1 MPAEAQV
8 RRRAKRSDDTRELI
22 LRSAAELLATYGYTA
37 TSLDQVAAH
46 AGLTKGTIY
55 YHFDSKE
62 ALYWAVVEPRADR
75 APEVIRTLLEQEL
88 APLRALKRFVRA
100 ALRAAQNPRSR
111 YMHYKELLPLDE
123 EMLAKARERERDY
136 EHLVAQLI
144 QRAQESGDVIPG
156 NPKIMALILTSAIS
170 RTARWY
176 NPEGEVTLEE
186 FVDTFYRM
194 VLQGMIVRPAERP
207 APPLD

>member
-1 MPAEAQV
+1 MPAELQV
-8 RRRAKRSDDTRELI
+8 RRRAKRSDDTREQI

-62 ALYWAVVEPRADR
+62 ALYWAVVEPKADR
-75 APEVIRTLLEQEL
+75 APERVRTLLEEDI
-88 APLRALKRFVRA
+88 APLRALRRHVRA
-100 ALRAAQNPRSR
+100 ALRAAQNPRAR
-111 YMHYKELLPLDE
+111 YMYYKELLPLDE
-123 EMLAKARERERDY
+123 EMLAKARERDREY
-136 EHLVAQLI
+136 EQLVAQLI
-144 QRAQESGDVIPG
+144 ERAQKSGDVIAG
-156 NPKIMALILTSAIS
+156 NPRIMALILVSAIS

-176 NPEGEVTLEE
+176 NPEGEVGLDE

-194 VLQGMIVRPAERP
+194 VLQGMIVRPEAQVQ
-207 APPLD
+207 A